1 MSVDPVEVS
10 NILLEHA
17 VISKRALELPSLY
30 GNFIKN
36 TFVNWSSVACVW
48 ITGTRPEFE
57 FPR

>member
-30 GNFIKN
+30 GNFIKD
-36 TFVNWSSVACVW
+36 TFVN
-48 ITGTRPEFE
+48 
-57 FPR
+57 